1 MSVSTMQPAQQIEL
15 LRALSNIS
23 ESFHD
28 GVALDVEETSANLH
42 HAELEME
49 NQVLYVLDIQY
60 NNVVDEMTRAKLV
73 DMQRKLDEIDER
85 EDLSFACG
93 ADMLEAI
100 TGEEFSPGTL
110 PGLRVVVADELDNF
124 AYESFSAFEQRT
136 GIKPTDERVFIA

>member
-1 MSVSTMQPAQQIEL
+1 MQPAQQIEL

-42 HAELEME
+42 AELEME
-49 NQVLYVLDIQY
+49 YQVLYVLDIQY
-60 NNVVDEMTRAKLV
+60 NNVVDEITRAKLV

-85 EDLSFACG
+85 EDSSFACG

-100 TGEEFSPGTL
+100 TGEEYSPGSL
-110 PGLRVVVADELDNF
+110 PGLRVVVADELDNC
-124 AYESFSAFEQRT
+124 AYESFSEFEKRT
-136 GIKPTDERVFIA
+136 GIKPTDERLFIA

>member
-1 MSVSTMQPAQQIEL
+1 MQPAQQIEL

-42 HAELEME
+42 AELEME
-49 NQVLYVLDIQY
+49 YQVLYVLDIQY
-60 NNVVDEMTRAKLV
+60 NNVVDEITRAKPV

-85 EDLSFACG
+85 EDSSFACG

-100 TGEEFSPGTL
+100 TGEEYSPGSL
-110 PGLRVVVADELDNF
+110 PGLRVVVADELDNC
-124 AYESFSAFEQRT
+124 AYESFSEFEKRT
-136 GIKPTDERVFIA
+136 GVKPTDERVFIA

>member
-42 HAELEME
+42 AELEME
-49 NQVLYVLDIQY
+49 YQVLYVLDIQH

-100 TGEEFSPGTL
+100 TGEEYSPGNL

>member
-1 MSVSTMQPAQQIEL
+1 MQPAQQIEL

-42 HAELEME
+42 AELEME
-49 NQVLYVLDIQY
+49 YQVLYVLDIQH
-60 NNVVDEMTRAKLV
+60 NNVVDEMTSAKLV
-73 DMQRKLDEIDER
+73 DMQRKLDEIGER

-100 TGEEFSPGTL
+100 TGEEYSPGNL
-110 PGLRVVVADELDNF
+110 PGLRVVVADELDNC
-124 AYESFSAFEQRT
+124 AYESFSEFEKRT

>member
-28 GVALDVEETSANLH
+28 GVALDVEETSNNL

-49 NQVLYVLDIQY
+49 YQVLYVLDIQY

-73 DMQRKLDEIDER
+73 DMQRKLDEINER
-85 EDLSFACG
+85 EDSSFACG

-100 TGEEFSPGTL
+100 TGEEYSPGSL

-124 AYESFSAFEQRT
+124 AYESFSEFEKRT

>member
-1 MSVSTMQPAQQIEL
+1 MQPAQQIEL

-42 HAELEME
+42 AELEME
-49 NQVLYVLDIQY
+49 YQVLYVLDIQH
-60 NNVVDEMTRAKLV
+60 NNVVDEMTSAKLV
-73 DMQRKLDEIDER
+73 DMQRKLDEINER

-100 TGEEFSPGTL
+100 TGEEYSPGNL
-110 PGLRVVVADELDNF
+110 PGLRVVVADELDNC
-124 AYESFSAFEQRT
+124 AYESFSEFEKRT

>member
-42 HAELEME
+42 AELEME
-49 NQVLYVLDIQY
+49 YQVLYVLDIQY
-60 NNVVDEMTRAKLV
+60 NNVVDGMTSAKLV
-73 DMQRKLDEIDER
+73 DMQRKLDEINER

-100 TGEEFSPGTL
+100 TGEEYSPETL
-110 PGLRVVVADELDNF
+110 PGLRVVVADELDNC
-124 AYESFSAFEQRT
+124 AYESFSEFEKRT

>member
-42 HAELEME
+42 AELEME
-49 NQVLYVLDIQY
+49 NQVFYVLDIQY

-100 TGEEFSPGTL
+100 TGEEFSPGSL
-110 PGLRVVVADELDNF
+110 PGLRVVVADELDNC
-124 AYESFSAFEQRT
+124 AYESFSEFEKRT
-136 GIKPTDERVFIA
+136 GIKTTDERVFIA

>member
-1 MSVSTMQPAQQIEL
+1 MQPAQQIEL

-42 HAELEME
+42 AELEME
-49 NQVLYVLDIQY
+49 YQVLYVLDIQY
-60 NNVVDEMTRAKLV
+60 NNVVDEITRAKPV

-85 EDLSFACG
+85 EDSSFACG

-100 TGEEFSPGTL
+100 TGEEYSPGSL
-110 PGLRVVVADELDNF
+110 PGLRVVVADELDNC
-124 AYESFSAFEQRT
+124 AYESFSEFEKRT

>member
-42 HAELEME
+42 AELEME
-49 NQVLYVLDIQY
+49 NQVLYVLDIQH

-73 DMQRKLDEIDER
+73 DMQRKLDEINER

-100 TGEEFSPGTL
+100 TGEEYNPGSL
-110 PGLRVVVADELDNF
+110 PGLRVVVADELDNC
-124 AYESFSAFEQRT
+124 AYESFSEFEKRT

>member
-42 HAELEME
+42 AELEME
-49 NQVLYVLDIQY
+49 YQVLYVLDIQY
-60 NNVVDEMTRAKLV
+60 NNVVDEITRAKLV

-85 EDLSFACG
+85 EDSSFACG

-100 TGEEFSPGTL
+100 TGEEYSPGSL
-110 PGLRVVVADELDNF
+110 PGLRVVVADELDNC
-124 AYESFSAFEQRT
+124 AYESFSEFEKRT

>member
-42 HAELEME
+42 AELEME
-49 NQVLYVLDIQY
+49 YQVLYVLDIQY
-60 NNVVDEMTRAKLV
+60 NNVVDEMSRAKLV
-73 DMQRKLDEIDER
+73 DMQRKLDEINER
-85 EDLSFACG
+85 EDSSFACG

-100 TGEEFSPGTL
+100 TGEEYSPGSL

>member
-42 HAELEME
+42 AELEME
-49 NQVLYVLDIQY
+49 YQVLYVLDIQH
-60 NNVVDEMTRAKLV
+60 NNVVDGMTSAKLV
-73 DMQRKLDEIDER
+73 DMQRKLDEINER
-85 EDLSFACG
+85 EDFSFACG

-100 TGEEFSPGTL
+100 TGEEYNPGSL
-110 PGLRVVVADELDNF
+110 PGLRVVVADELDNY
-124 AYESFSAFEQRT
+124 AYESFSEFEKRT

>member
-42 HAELEME
+42 AELEME
-49 NQVLYVLDIQY
+49 YQVLYVLDIQY

-73 DMQRKLDEIDER
+73 DMQRKLDEINER
-85 EDLSFACG
+85 EDSSFACG

-100 TGEEFSPGTL
+100 TGEEYNPGTL
-110 PGLRVVVADELDNF
+110 PGLRVVVADELDNC
-124 AYESFSAFEQRT
+124 AYESFSEFEKRT

>member
-42 HAELEME
+42 AELEME
-49 NQVLYVLDIQY
+49 YQVLYVLDIQH
-60 NNVVDEMTRAKLV
+60 NNVVDEMTSAKLV
-73 DMQRKLDEIDER
+73 DMQRKLDEINER

-100 TGEEFSPGTL
+100 TGEEYSPETL
-110 PGLRVVVADELDNF
+110 PGLRVVVADELDNC
-124 AYESFSAFEQRT
+124 AYESFSEFEKRT

>member
-23 ESFHD
+23 EDFHD
-28 GVALDVEETSANLH
+28 GVALDVEETSNNL

-49 NQVLYVLDIQY
+49 YQVLYVLDIQY
-60 NNVVDEMTRAKLV
+60 NNVVDEMSRAKLV
-73 DMQRKLDEIDER
+73 DMQRKLDEINER
-85 EDLSFACG
+85 EDSSFACG

-100 TGEEFSPGTL
+100 TGEEYSPGSL
-110 PGLRVVVADELDNF
+110 PGLRVVVADELDNY
-124 AYESFSAFEQRT
+124 AYESFSAFEKRT

>member
-42 HAELEME
+42 AELEME
-49 NQVLYVLDIQY
+49 YQVLYVLDIQY
-60 NNVVDEMTRAKLV
+60 NNVVDEITRAKPV

-85 EDLSFACG
+85 EDSSFACG

-100 TGEEFSPGTL
+100 TGEEYSPGSL
-110 PGLRVVVADELDNF
+110 PGLRVVVADELDNC
-124 AYESFSAFEQRT
+124 AYESFSEFEKRT
-136 GIKPTDERVFIA
+136 GVKPTDERVFIA

>member
-1 MSVSTMQPAQQIEL
+1 MQPAQQIEL

-42 HAELEME
+42 AELEME
-49 NQVLYVLDIQY
+49 YQVLYVLDIQY
-60 NNVVDEMTRAKLV
+60 NNVVDEITRAKLV

-85 EDLSFACG
+85 EDSSFACG

-100 TGEEFSPGTL
+100 TGEEYSPGSL
-110 PGLRVVVADELDNF
+110 PGLRVVVADELDNC
-124 AYESFSAFEQRT
+124 AYESFSEFEKRT